1 MTSAE
6 PRRAIFVT
14 GAASG
19 IGRATAALFAERGW
33 FVGAADVDDTGLATL
48 AAEATLGA
56 TIRLDV
62 TDRAAYGAALQDF
75 AARAGERLDILFN
88 NAGVITSAPLDQA
101 PWEAVE
107 RLLRINLFA
116 PMIGTQAALPLL
128 KATENSL
135 AFFTCS
141 ASAVFGS
148 ANLAAYSASKQ
159 AIKGLTEALAIEL
172 KAHGVRVADVLPGIV
187 DTAML
192 PPEMRPLLP
201 PAGPWRLVAP
211 REVAEV
217 VWRAYGEDRIH
228 WYVPEELKELHVMAV
243 SEPEQARDYF
253 TSLGRD

>member
-33 FVGAADVDDTGLATL
+33 FVGAADVDEAGLAKL
-48 AAEATLGA
+48 AAETTLGV
-56 TIRLDV
+56 TTRLDV
-62 TDRAAYGAALQDF
+62 TDRGAYAAALQDF
-75 AARAGERLDILFN
+75 VARAGDRLDILFN
-88 NAGVITSAPLDQA
+88 NAGVIAHAPLDQA

-107 RLLRINLFA
+107 RLLRINLFG
-116 PMIGTQAALPLL
+116 PMIGTQAALPFL
-128 KATENSL
+128 KATEGSL

-148 ANLAAYSASKQ
+148 ANLSAYSASKQ

-172 KAHGVRVADVLPGIV
+172 KAHGVRAADVLPGIV

-192 PPEMRPLLP
+192 PAEMRPLLP
-201 PAGPWRLVAP
+201 TDGPWRLVDP

-228 WYVPEELKELHVMAV
+228 WYVPEDLKALHVQAV
-243 SEPEQARDYF
+243 SDPEQARDYF
-253 TSLGRD
+253 ISLGRT

>member
-6 PRRAIFVT
+6 PRRAIFIT

-33 FVGAADVDDTGLATL
+33 FVGAADVDEAGLASL
-48 AAEATLGA
+48 AAEAA
-56 TIRLDV
+56 PAAVIRLDV
-62 TDRAAYGAALQDF
+62 TDREAYATALRGF
-75 AARAGERLDILFN
+75 ADQAGGRLDILFN
-88 NAGVITSAPLDQA
+88 NAGIIASAPLDQA

-107 RLLRINLFA
+107 RLLRINLFGA
-116 PMIGTQAALPLL
+116 MIGTPAALPLL
-128 KATENSL
+128 KATQGSL
-135 AFFTCS
+135 VFSTCS

-159 AIKGLTEALAIEL
+159 AIKGMTEALAIEL
-172 KAHGVRVADVLPGIV
+172 KAHGVRAADVLPGIV

-201 PAGPWRLVAP
+201 PAGPWRLVNP

-217 VWRAYGEDRIH
+217 VWQAYGTDRIH
-228 WYVPEELKELHVMAV
+228 WYVPEELKELHVRAV

-253 TSLGRD
+253 ITMGRD